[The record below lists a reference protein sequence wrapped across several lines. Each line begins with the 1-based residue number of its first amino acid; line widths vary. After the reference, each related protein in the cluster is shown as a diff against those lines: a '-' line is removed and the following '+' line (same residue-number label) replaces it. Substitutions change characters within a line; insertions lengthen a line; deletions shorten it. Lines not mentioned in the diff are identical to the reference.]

1 MRGILVPQDPSDG
14 NALNLL
20 ERITEEKSKLIFK
33 KKQSKRRNKSFNNN
47 SNKATTKLPKQWEW
61 CLLEDISMIIRGITF
76 PASEKSKI
84 SENGR
89 IVCLRTS
96 NVQEEIEWDDLLYIK
111 EQFVKRED
119 QIVEKND
126 IIMSMANSRE
136 LVGKVSLVK
145 SKPTHRTTFGGFLG
159 VIRPILLDSHY
170 LTIVLRSSTIKNK
183 LIEKASQT
191 TNIANISL
199 SKLNSL
205 FLPIPPL
212 AEQRRIVAK
221 VDELMEL
228 CQQLKTSIISAKTT
242 QINLAEHLVEKTLS

>member
-1 MRGILVPQDPSDG
+1 MKARSIVGRRSNKKLELYGIGKLRQLILDLAVKGILVSQDPSDG

-20 ERITEEKSKLIFK
+20 ERIAEEKSKLISK
-33 KKQSKRRNKSFNNN
+33 KKQLKRGKKSSYNN
-47 SNKATTKLPKQWEW
+47 SNEDKTTLPNQWEW

-96 NVQEEIEWDDLLYIK
+96 NVQEEIEWDDLLYIR

-119 QIVEKND
+119 QIVKKND

-145 SKPTHRTTFGGFLG
+145 SEPRDRTTFGGFLG
-159 VIRPILLDSHY
+159 IIRPILLDSHY
-170 LTIVLRSSTIKNK
+170 LTMVL
-183 LIEKASQT
+183 
-191 TNIANISL
+191 
-199 SKLNSL
+199 
-205 FLPIPPL
+205 
-212 AEQRRIVAK
+212 
-221 VDELMEL
+221 
-228 CQQLKTSIISAKTT
+228 
-242 QINLAEHLVEKTLS
+242 